1 MRSGIENPSKLEVIG
16 RCGGDGKNRRRTDKS
31 LDFTELYMERII
43 LSICVCTWSDLLF
56 MVEKHLTVFTCLT
69 PSFKANKERQCGS
82 KIM

>member
-1 MRSGIENPSKLEVIG
+1 LAVVAGMKKPTQNRQKSNAKKNSGFHQAIHGSYYIKHV
-16 RCGGDGKNRRRTDKS
+16 K
-31 LDFTELYMERII
+31 
-43 LSICVCTWSDLLF
+43 SICVCTWSDLLF